1 MDFKT
6 SLDRYLTSNPFD
18 YTADLWFEEVL
29 GDKISNQFY
38 EDNEYWIENDPQ
50 IEKWLNKLF
59 DSGKTQTEAAMI
71 IERAFNIFIKNKDE

>member
-6 SLDRYLTSNPFD
+6 SLDRYLTSDPFD
-18 YTADLWFEEVL
+18 YTDLWFEEVL

-71 IERAFNIFIKNKDE
+71 IERAFNIFIKNKHE